1 MKELCMFEVGD
12 LVSHG
17 TGYRYVRHIK
27 IKKGGTWIGFGRLD
41 WFHKKNAD
49 LSQNQVVI
57 KISFKCLTEDIKRV
71 YSDIN
76 ITLRRR

>member
-27 IKKGGTWIGFGRLD
+27 IKKGGTWIGFGRVPLGLVPQEECRLVSNLKRD
-41 WFHKKNAD
+41 KN
-49 LSQNQVVI
+49 I
-57 KISFKCLTEDIKRV
+57 F
-71 YSDIN
+71 
-76 ITLRRR
+76 

>member
-27 IKKGGTWIGFGRLD
+27 IKKGGTWIGFVRVPLGLVPQEECRLVSNLKRD
-41 WFHKKNAD
+41 KN
-49 LSQNQVVI
+49 I
-57 KISFKCLTEDIKRV
+57 F
-71 YSDIN
+71 
-76 ITLRRR
+76 